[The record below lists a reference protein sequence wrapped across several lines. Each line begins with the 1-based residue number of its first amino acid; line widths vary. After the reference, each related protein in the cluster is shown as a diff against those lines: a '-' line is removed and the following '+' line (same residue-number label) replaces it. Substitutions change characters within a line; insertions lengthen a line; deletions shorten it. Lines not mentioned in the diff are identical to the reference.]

1 MVMNRGEIYLCDFGD
16 PIGSGPGYIR
26 PVVIVQDD
34 KFNNSGIATTVTLS
48 VTSNPK
54 YKAHPGC
61 LLLLKSETGLDR
73 DSVVNATLITAVDKS
88 QLTHRIGTVP
98 DELMVKIEDCMKLVL
113 GME

>member
-1 MVMNRGEIYLCDFGD
+1 MKRGEIYLCDFGD
-16 PIGSGPGYIR
+16 PVGSGAGFIR

-34 KFNNSGIATTVTLS
+34 RFNNSGISTTVTLS
-48 VTSNPK
+48 MTSNQR

-61 LLLLKSETGLDR
+61 LLLLKGETGLDR

-88 QLTHRIGTVP
+88 QMIDLIGKVP
-98 DELMVKIEDCMKLVL
+98 EDLMVKIEECMRIVL